1 MYLHKFSIKGYR
13 TIKELNLTFNKGV
26 NIIIGENNSG
36 KTAIID
42 ALRLCLSYGSQFR
55 DIYLDKD
62 RDFYIDTED
71 PNEDAKEI
79 YFDLIFEMDDTFEA
93 AVFTDFISQDKDDK
107 EKQTIQLHF
116 KYYCEERNEKKI
128 LRWNVWG
135 GDYVGQSVPV
145 EALQLLSFTYL
156 SPLRDAVEKLR
167 PNARGNKIAEL
178 YKNLKGFLPVDAET
192 EKEITKLN
200 KEKRIGLANKLQET
214 VKDIEWNA
222 IVNTGEKK
230 VLEHIRGASI
240 INKEPKV
247 SFDFLPYTY
256 EGIVNNIE
264 AKTPMPKRTEKF
276 DISQNGLGENNIIYA
291 ATVLGDLVN
300 NNDEKD
306 FFKRDYY
313 YQALLI
319 EEPEAHLH
327 PQKQN
332 TFFQYLNTFDE
343 KGIQL
348 FITSHSPTITA
359 KAELDY
365 LIVLQKQKNK
375 ISAFTLSNSEL
386 KPQNKKYLEKFL
398 DVTKSQLFF
407 SNGTILVEGISEALL
422 LPAFAKK
429 MSIDYKNE
437 HPNEPNKY
445 DLDKNGIE
453 IVNVGGVAF
462 DHFAKLYNSVDAIKR
477 LAAKCSLITDDDKG
491 IINSAS
497 FKSGTIDK
505 KRSEQIFNVLKDK
518 RIIDKLKRIQSTDV
532 SQVTELIGFEEEVE
546 RILIDKKDKKSDRA
560 ITASLLEKENL
571 FVRLAEVT
579 FEYELMVAD
588 KYNLRLMKAIY
599 AKMHPETKFLDSH
612 ATKEEQATEILE
624 KLKSNKDKSEFAM
637 NLSCVLSEKDH
648 LLKRFVVPDYIQKAI
663 KWVIPQ

>member
-1 MYLHKFSIKGYR
+1 MYLSKFSIKGYR
-13 TIKELNLTFNKGV
+13 SIKELDLTFNKGV

-55 DIYLDKD
+55 DIYLDRD
-62 RDFYIDTED
+62 RDFYIDIED
-71 PNEDAKEI
+71 FNKDAKVI
-79 YFDLIFEMDDTFEA
+79 YFDLIFEMDDSFEA
-93 AVFTDFISQDKDDK
+93 AVFTDFISQDPIQKD
-107 EKQTIQLHF
+107 KQTIQLHF
-116 KYYCEERNEKKI
+116 KYYLEERNEKKI

-178 YKNLKGFLPVDAET
+178 YKNLKGFIPEDAEPET
-192 EKEITKLN
+192 ESTKLN
-200 KEKRIGLANKLQET
+200 KEKKIGLANKLQEA
-214 VKDIEWNA
+214 VKDKEWSA
-222 IVNTGEKK
+222 ILSTGEEK
-230 VLEHIRGASI
+230 VLEHIKGASI
-240 INKEPKV
+240 INKEPNV

-264 AKTPMPKRTEKF
+264 AKTPIPSRDEKF
-276 DISQNGLGENNIIYA
+276 VISQNGLGENNIIYA
-291 ATVLGDLVN
+291 ATILGDLVN
-300 NNDEKD
+300 NNEENIK
-306 FFKRDYY
+306 KRDYY

-332 TFFQYLNTFDE
+332 TFFHYLNTFDE

-359 KAELDY
+359 KARLDY

-375 ISAFTLSNSEL
+375 ISAFTLGNSEL
-386 KPQNKKYLEKFL
+386 KPENKKYLEKFL

-422 LPAFAKK
+422 FPAFAKK
-429 MSIDYKNE
+429 MSIDSGVL
-437 HPNEPNKY
+437 NKY

-462 DHFAKLYNSVDAIKR
+462 DHFAKLYNSEDANKR
-477 LAAKCSLITDDDKG
+477 LAAKCSLISDDDRG
-491 IINSAS
+491 LV
-497 FKSGTIDK
+497 DK
-505 KRSEQIFNVLKDK
+505 KSFIIEDKIDEEKSEKIFKALKSLEV
-518 RIIDKLKRIQSTDV
+518 IDKLNRIQKTNIDELVGFDSEK
-532 SQVTELIGFEEEVE
+532 TEIVQ
-546 RILIDKKDKKSDRA
+546 ILSEKIDDFSGHAKNAKALKVDNG
-560 ITASLLEKENL
+560 NL
-571 FVRLAEVT
+571 DIQLAERT
-579 FEYELMVAD
+579 FEYALFNVGNHELLVKVFNSLKD
-588 KYNLRLMKAIY
+588 R
-599 AKMHPETKFLDSH
+599 TKPLSNMSTANEFLTRIQD
-612 ATKEEQATEILE
+612 E
-624 KLKSNKDKSEFAM
+624 KSEFA
-637 NLSCVLSEKDH
+637 LRLAVELDKDPQ
-648 LLKRFVVPDYIQKAI
+648 LLKSFVVPEYIQKAI
-663 KWVIPQ
+663 QWVIPQ